1 MQLTSEAKLFLARSQ
16 FNGIFMCNHQYNCL
30 CILID
35 DYKISVCVLGLTT
48 YCSKLD
54 SSNCFEYTWISFTMD
69 YNLNLDFGIFTSVL
83 LSMATLVKDP
93 GLNQKSAS
101 EGGGAHFYSY
111 LFRTFIYTKNIMHFI
126 ALSQSYKATK
136 IPIEYSQYFIGK
148 LVQYGCIKS
157 CK

>member
-1 MQLTSEAKLFLARSQ
+1 MEFSCAIINTIVLV
-16 FNGIFMCNHQYNCL
+16 

-69 YNLNLDFGIFTSVL
+69 YNLNLDFGICTSVL

-101 EGGGAHFYSY
+101 EGGGG
-111 LFRTFIYTKNIMHFI
+111 TFLLIFI
-126 ALSQSYKATK
+126 
-136 IPIEYSQYFIGK
+136 
-148 LVQYGCIKS
+148 
-157 CK
+157 